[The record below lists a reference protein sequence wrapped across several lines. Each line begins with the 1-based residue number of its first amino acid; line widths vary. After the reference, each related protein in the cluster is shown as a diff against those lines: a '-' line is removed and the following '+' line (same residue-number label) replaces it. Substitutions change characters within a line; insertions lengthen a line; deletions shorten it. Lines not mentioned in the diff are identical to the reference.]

1 MDRRIR
7 PWVNKKIIEYI
18 GEEELTLTDFIC
30 SKVGHFLVG
39 SVNFPTGV
47 TVFKNSKHVICVI
60 FELRLINFQR
70 SLIWSSVC
78 FSSSPN

>member
-30 SKVGHFLVG
+30 SKVGHFFSTGWGFSSNDRFKLVEI
-39 SVNFPTGV
+39 S
-47 TVFKNSKHVICVI
+47 VI
-60 FELRLINFQR
+60 FEL
-70 SLIWSSVC
+70 
-78 FSSSPN
+78 

>member
-47 TVFKNSKHVICVI
+47 TVFKSSKHV
-60 FELRLINFQR
+60 
-70 SLIWSSVC
+70 
-78 FSSSPN
+78 